1 LGVIALASILLRQ
14 QKRHLGNRG
23 GVSEYLSNSLAARN
37 QRRHQVRT
45 GCGYEKFMDG
55 MVAG

>member
-14 QKRHLGNRG
+14 RKRHLESRRR
-23 GVSEYLSNSLAARN
+23 SEYLSNSLAARN
-37 QRRHQVRT
+37 QRRHQVRK

-55 MVAG
+55 MVAV